1 MGKTDVAGE
10 GMSETVIEARGLVK
24 KYGDLVA
31 VAGIDLEVRA
41 GEIFGFLGPNGA
53 GKSTTISMLCTLL
66 TPTAGVARVAGIDVM
81 HDPAAVRQRI
91 GLVFQDPSLD
101 DQLTGRENLEFH
113 AFIYSIPGEVR
124 RERIDKMLELLQL
137 SDRAASQVRTYSG
150 GMKRRLEIA
159 RGMLHEPQI
168 LFLDEPT
175 LGLDPQTSQNIW
187 THLNDLRARPC
198 ATIFMTTHYMDEA
211 EYCDRIAII
220 DKGQIVALGTPDQL
234 KAMVGGDVVT
244 MTSSRAE
251 DALEEIQKVLGVV
264 PTRDDGTLRM
274 EVPDGRKFVPRL
286 VRELTAP
293 VDTISL
299 RRPSLDDV
307 FLKLTGRAIREEE
320 ASDRERMRAM
330 ASRWMGRRR

>member
-1 MGKTDVAGE
+1 
-10 GMSETVIEARGLVK
+10 MSETVIEARGLVK
-24 KYGDLVA
+24 KYGALVA

-113 AFIYSIPGEVR
+113 AFVYSVPAQDR
-124 RERIDKMLELLQL
+124 RRRIDEMLDLMQL
-137 SDRAASQVRTYSG
+137 TERASSQVKTYSG

-159 RGMLHEPQI
+159 RGMLHHPQI

-175 LGLDPQTSQNIW
+175 LGLDPQTRKSIW
-187 THLNDLRARPC
+187 TYLNELRRTKGV
-198 ATIFMTTHYMDEA
+198 TIFMTTHYMDEA
-211 EYCDRIAII
+211 EYCDRIGII
-220 DKGQIVALGTPDQL
+220 DQGKIVALGTPDEL

-244 MTSSRAE
+244 ITSTKP
-251 DALEEIQKVLGVV
+251 EEAASEIKEVLGVT
-264 PTRDDGTLRM
+264 PARENGTLRM
-274 EVPDGRKFVPRL
+274 EVPDGKAFVPRL
-286 VRELTAP
+286 VRELMAP
-293 VDTISL
+293 VDTVTM

-307 FLKLTGRAIREEE
+307 FLKLTGRAIRDEEV
-320 ASDRERMRAM
+320 SVKDQNRQM
-330 ASRWMGRRR
+330 ASRWLGGRRR

>member
-1 MGKTDVAGE
+1 
-10 GMSETVIEARGLVK
+10 MSDAVIKARGLVK
-24 KYGDLVA
+24 KYGQLEA
-31 VAGIDLEVRA
+31 VRGIDLEVMQ

-66 TPTAGVARVAGIDVM
+66 SPTAGSASVAGIDVM
-81 HDPAAVRQRI
+81 HDPARVRQRI

-175 LGLDPQTSQNIW
+175 LGLDPQTRQNIW
-187 THLNDLRARPC
+187 THLRDLRARTGV
-198 ATIFMTTHYMDEA
+198 TIFMTTHYMDEA

-244 MTSSRAE
+244 MTSSKAE
-251 DALEEIQKVLGVV
+251 DAVEEIQRVLGVV
-264 PTRDDGTLRM
+264 PTRDDGALRM

>member
-1 MGKTDVAGE
+1 
-10 GMSETVIEARGLVK
+10 MSEAVIEAKGLVK
-24 KYGDLVA
+24 KYGQLEA
-31 VAGIDLEVRA
+31 VRGIDLEVKQ

-66 TPTAGVARVAGIDVM
+66 KPTAGSASVAGIDVV
-81 HDPAAVRQRI
+81 HDPARVRQRI

-113 AFIYSIPGEVR
+113 AFIYSVPAEHR
-124 RERIDKMLELLQL
+124 REP
-137 SDRAASQVRTYSG
+137 S
-150 GMKRRLEIA
+150 
-159 RGMLHEPQI
+159 
-168 LFLDEPT
+168 
-175 LGLDPQTSQNIW
+175 
-187 THLNDLRARPC
+187 
-198 ATIFMTTHYMDEA
+198 
-211 EYCDRIAII
+211 
-220 DKGQIVALGTPDQL
+220 DKGPWVAVGTPGQL
-234 KAMVGGDVVT
+234 KAMVGGGVVT
-244 MTSSRAE
+244 MTSSKAE
-251 DALEEIQKVLGVV
+251 DAVEEIQKVLGVV

>member
-1 MGKTDVAGE
+1 
-10 GMSETVIEARGLVK
+10 MSETVIEARGLVK

-113 AFIYSIPGEVR
+113 AFVYSVPAQDR
-124 RERIDKMLELLQL
+124 RRRIDEMLDLMQL
-137 SDRAASQVRTYSG
+137 TERASSQVKTYSG

-159 RGMLHEPQI
+159 RGMLHHPQI

-175 LGLDPQTSQNIW
+175 LGLDPQTRKSIW
-187 THLNDLRARPC
+187 TYLNELRRTKGV
-198 ATIFMTTHYMDEA
+198 TIFMTTHYMDEA
-211 EYCDRIAII
+211 EYCDRIGII
-220 DKGQIVALGTPDQL
+220 DQGKIVALGTPDEL

-244 MTSSRAE
+244 ITSTKP
-251 DALEEIQKVLGVV
+251 EEAASEIKEVLGVT
-264 PTRDDGTLRM
+264 PARENGTLRM
-274 EVPDGRKFVPRL
+274 EVPDGKAFVPRL
-286 VRELTAP
+286 VRELMAP
-293 VDTISL
+293 VDTVTM

-307 FLKLTGRAIREEE
+307 FLKLTGRAIRDEEV
-320 ASDRERMRAM
+320 SVKDQNRQM
-330 ASRWMGRRR
+330 ASRWLGGRRR